1 MSSEDP
7 AARLDDAL
15 RAVIQAARAAW
26 PGIDVPEDAIAALLR
41 AHLSEPSARPLAE
54 LPASDLWLA
63 LACARGDSAAVR
75 AFEALT
81 FPGARAALGRMGLSA
96 DEVAEVLQILRE
108 RFLVA
113 ETGEAPRIVAAAAH
127 GDLPGIVRV
136 AAVRTALNLRRRDHR
151 YEVGDERLVRELCP
165 ADDPE
170 LAALKAQH
178 RAAFKAALEDALTV
192 LSAQERNVLRMHLLH
207 ALSIDAIGSAYQVH
221 RATAARWLT
230 AIREKLDRE
239 TRRLLQE
246 RRGLT
251 DPEVDSLVRLVESRV
266 EVSFR
271 RVLEPGGEK
280 RSPMDATSARGP

>member
-1 MSSEDP
+1 MAGDTRTS
-7 AARLDDAL
+7 DDAL
-15 RAVIQAARAAW
+15 DAALEVARAAW
-26 PGIDVPEDAIAALLR
+26 PGIEVSEEAFLALL
-41 AHLSEPSARPLAE
+41 ATHASGPSARPIAE
-54 LPASDLWLA
+54 LPIADLWLA
-63 LACARGDSAAVR
+63 LACARGDAGAVR
-75 AFEALT
+75 ALEATT

-96 DEVAEVLQILRE
+96 DEVTEVLQVLRE

-113 ETGEAPRIVAAAAH
+113 DPGEAPRILAAAAH

-151 YEVGDERLVRELCP
+151 YEAGDERLVHELCP

-170 LAALKAQH
+170 LAALKEQH
-178 RAAFKAALEDALTV
+178 RAAFKSALEDALAT
-192 LSAQERNVLRMHLLH
+192 LAAQDRNVLRMHLLH
-207 ALSIDAIGSAYQVH
+207 GLSIDAIGGAYQVH
-221 RATAARWLT
+221 RATAARWLG

-239 TRRLLQE
+239 TRRLLHE

-271 RVLEPGGEK
+271 RVLASSPGEK
-280 RSPMDATSARGP
+280 RSRSDATSSRSS